1 MEKKII
7 ELSAFH
13 YVENM
18 KKFRDNLKIDKIE

>member
-18 KKFRDNLKIDKIE
+18 KKFRDNLKEDNTE